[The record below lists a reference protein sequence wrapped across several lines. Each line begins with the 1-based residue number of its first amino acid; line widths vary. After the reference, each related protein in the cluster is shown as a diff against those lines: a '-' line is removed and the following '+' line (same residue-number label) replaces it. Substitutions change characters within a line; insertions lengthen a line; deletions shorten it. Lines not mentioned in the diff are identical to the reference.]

1 MFYFILEK
9 SIQKYM
15 ETTPRLDNANSIIQ
29 AKDNKHIM
37 TNKQRTILIKG
48 GVFFIDLVD
57 ELPLD

>member
-1 MFYFILEK
+1 
-9 SIQKYM
+9 M